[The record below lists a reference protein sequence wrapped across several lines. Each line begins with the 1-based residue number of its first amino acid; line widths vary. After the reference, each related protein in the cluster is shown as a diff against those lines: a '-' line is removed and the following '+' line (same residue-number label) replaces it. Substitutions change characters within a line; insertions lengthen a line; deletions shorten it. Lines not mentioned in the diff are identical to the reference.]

1 MKADE
6 TLDCLGLLCP
16 LPIAQTAAKFKSL
29 PKGQTLE
36 VLSDDM
42 GIKSDMPAWCKI
54 TGNEFM
60 GIEEEGG
67 KYKVYV
73 KKTQD

>member
-1 MKADE
+1 MKVDE

-16 LPIAQTAAKFKSL
+16 LPIAQTALKFKSL

-42 GIKSDMPAWCKI
+42 GIKSDMPAWCRT

-60 GIEEEGG
+60 GIEEEDGR
-67 KYKVYV
+67 YKVYI

>member
-1 MKADE
+1 MKVDE

-16 LPIAQTAAKFKSL
+16 LPIAQTASKFKSL

-42 GIKSDMPAWCKI
+42 GIKSDMPAWCRT

-60 GIEEEGG
+60 GIEEEDGR
-67 KYKVYV
+67 YKVYI